1 MIPSK
6 LIQFCP
12 DTGGPC
18 AGPSCAAFQSG
29 MALAVQDGGPF
40 VKRICGDIPL
50 IAPLPI
56 VFSLD
61 LGVCSKYEGIVDEES
76 FELFK
81 RFTED
86 FEGNIKATIGE
97 VADASSE

>member
-1 MIPSK
+1 MTPSK

-12 DTGGPC
+12 DVQGPC
-18 AGPSCAAFQSG
+18 VGPPCAAFQGG
-29 MALAVQDGGPF
+29 MVLAVQDGSPF
-40 VKRICGDIPL
+40 VKRICGDISL
-50 IAPLPI
+50 TSPLPI

-76 FELFK
+76 FKLFN

-86 FEGNIKATIGE
+86 FGNDVKTMIGKE
-97 VADASSE
+97 SDESPK